1 MATPKP
7 DIYGGK
13 DPRDRPTY
21 PLPEAARI
29 LRLPE
34 STLRKWVHGQVYP
47 TKSGSRRSRPIVR
60 VPAGRP
66 ATLSF
71 WSLAE
76 AHVLGAITRQHG
88 VALQSVRKA
97 LDYVVRELGEA
108 RPLITK
114 DFYTDGINLF
124 VDRLEEFA
132 DDDPGV
138 ESLVNASRHGQLA
151 ARDLLKGV
159 LKRVSR
165 DTNGLIE
172 RIYPWMK
179 TLDEPKRIEIDPRRA
194 FGRPVVIG
202 TRVPA
207 DELAER
213 FAAGDGLEEIAR
225 EFRMEP
231 SLVEGVLQ
239 WEMARTQDAAAA

>member
-1 MATPKP
+1 MNWLLDTNTI
-7 DIYGGK
+7 IYAQYVGG
-13 DPRDRPTY
+13 PVR
-21 PLPEAARI
+21 E
-29 LRLPE
+29 RLDDA
-34 STLRKWVHGQVYP
+34 SKRG
-47 TKSGSRRSRPIVR
+47 R
-60 VPAGRP
+60 VV
-66 ATLSF
+66 TS
-71 WSLAE
+71 
-76 AHVLGAITRQHG
+76 VLVIA
-88 VALQSVRKA
+88 
-97 LDYVVRELGEA
+97 RELGEP

-114 DFYTDGINLF
+114 DFYADGINLF

-132 DDDPGV
+132 DDAPGV

-151 ARDLLKGV
+151 ARDLLKGF

-213 FAAGDGLEEIAR
+213 FAAGDGLEDIAR

>member
-1 MATPKP
+1 MANPKLN
-7 DIYGGK
+7 IYGGK
-13 DPRDRPTY
+13 DPRDVPTY
-21 PLPEAARI
+21 SLPEASRI

-34 STLRKWVHGQVYP
+34 STLRKWVHGQTYA
-47 TKSGSRRSRPIVR
+47 TKAGSRRSRPIV
-60 VPAGRP
+60 VIPAGRP
-66 ATLSF
+66 WSLSF
-71 WSLAE
+71 WNLAE
-76 AHVLGAITRQHG
+76 AHILAAITRQHG
-88 VALQSVRKA
+88 VALQSARKA
-97 LDYVVRELGEA
+97 LDYVARELGQS
-108 RPLITK
+108 RPLITQ
-114 DFYTDGINLF
+114 DFHTDGVNLF
-124 VDRLEEFA
+124 VERLEQFA

-138 ESLVNASRHGQLA
+138 KSLVNASRQGQLA

-165 DTNGLIE
+165 DTGGFIE

-179 TLDEPKRIEIDPRRA
+179 TLDEPQRIEIDPRRA
-194 FGRPVVIG
+194 FGRPVVKG

-213 FAAGDGLEEIAR
+213 FAAGDSVSEIAH
-225 EFRMEP
+225 EFRMDP